1 MAVIEV
7 SDLRCTYGDHVAV
20 DGIDFTVQR
29 GEIFA
34 LLGANGAG
42 KTTTLETLEGHQ
54 APASGSVRL
63 FGRDPRAQRRAVRR
77 RTGVMLQDGGFAGE
91 LTVRETADLWA
102 SSAAATATSRP
113 TSTGSTSPAAPM
125 CPSNSSRAARPAGW
139 RSRSRS
145 TASRSC

>member
-54 APASGSVRL
+54 APAGGSVRSS
-63 FGRDPRAQRRAVRR
+63 GTTRAP
-77 RTGVMLQDGGFAGE
+77 
-91 LTVRETADLWA
+91 
-102 SSAAATATSRP
+102 SAAPCA
-113 TSTGSTSPAAPM
+113 
-125 CPSNSSRAARPAGW
+125 AARG
-139 RSRSRS
+139 
-145 TASRSC
+145 

>member
-63 FGRDPRAQRRAVRR
+63 FGHDPRA
-77 RTGVMLQDGGFAGE
+77 
-91 LTVRETADLWA
+91 
-102 SSAAATATSRP
+102 SAAPCA
-113 TSTGSTSPAAPM
+113 AAP
-125 CPSNSSRAARPAGW
+125 A
-139 RSRSRS
+139 
-145 TASRSC
+145 